1 MSGDRQADSFL
12 AMIEALRAQGAERFD
27 PAGFRFIEALSRRA
41 AAQPE
46 DARRVVERRL
56 ASALAQFQERFDR
69 ARPAA
74 AEVLAGTTT
83 RFPGA
88 ADALRQRYDAAD
100 FSALQRLAARLETRG
115 GPSPLAALLAHAG
128 QPASAAPASAAAG
141 GPVTHPPRE
150 LKSLRQFR
158 RTWSKLNVERQL
170 SHAVARAPD
179 NAGPLNSHHLALQ
192 ALTQMRELSP
202 AYLEQF
208 LSYIDA
214 LQWLDEANAGRSGVK
229 AKGTPRAERERKRKP
244 TRGKAG

>member
-1 MSGDRQADSFL
+1 
-12 AMIEALRAQGAERFD
+12 
-27 PAGFRFIEALSRRA
+27 
-41 AAQPE
+41 
-46 DARRVVERRL
+46 
-56 ASALAQFQERFDR
+56 
-69 ARPAA
+69 
-74 AEVLAGTTT
+74 
-83 RFPGA
+83 
-88 ADALRQRYDAAD
+88 
-100 FSALQRLAARLETRG
+100 
-115 GPSPLAALLAHAG
+115 
-128 QPASAAPASAAAG
+128 

-229 AKGTPRAERERKRKP
+229 AKGAPRAERERKRKP